1 MLDKQLATTYIL
13 TQWVKKYEKITLLGK
28 TANYCLHRAK
38 KSNQKSP
45 DSNENLKKKR
55 KKFVFFKSSLSLCK
69 RAKASDQPGR
79 PCLQDSHLLAQETAA
94 CCNLATRHDIDPI
107 LHGRHEE

>member
-13 TQWVKKYEKITLLGK
+13 TQWVKIYEKITLLGK

-45 DSNENLKKKR
+45 DSNENLKKK
-55 KKFVFFKSSLSLCK
+55 KKKKKKKKSIFF
-69 RAKASDQPGR
+69 A
-79 PCLQDSHLLAQETAA
+79 H
-94 CCNLATRHDIDPI
+94 
-107 LHGRHEE
+107 

>member
-13 TQWVKKYEKITLLGK
+13 TQWVKKYETITLLGK

-45 DSNENLKKKR
+45 DSNEKKKNNQFSLHINFSFVTHCALVVYFLIPRSFRSEIR
-55 KKFVFFKSSLSLCK
+55 KYHT
-69 RAKASDQPGR
+69 GG
-79 PCLQDSHLLAQETAA
+79 
-94 CCNLATRHDIDPI
+94 I
-107 LHGRHEE
+107 

>member
-45 DSNENLKKKR
+45 DSNENLKKIK
-55 KKFVFFKSSLSLCK
+55 
-69 RAKASDQPGR
+69 
-79 PCLQDSHLLAQETAA
+79 
-94 CCNLATRHDIDPI
+94 
-107 LHGRHEE
+107 

>member
-45 DSNENLKKKR
+45 DSNENLKKK
-55 KKFVFFKSSLSLCK
+55 KKKKKKINFLCT
-69 RAKASDQPGR
+69 
-79 PCLQDSHLLAQETAA
+79 LIFHLL
-94 CCNLATRHDIDPI
+94 PI
-107 LHGRHEE
+107 VHW

>member
-1 MLDKQLATTYIL
+1 MVVQSAWITCKMLDKQLATTYIL

-45 DSNENLKKKR
+45 DSNENLKKIK
-55 KKFVFFKSSLSLCK
+55 
-69 RAKASDQPGR
+69 
-79 PCLQDSHLLAQETAA
+79 
-94 CCNLATRHDIDPI
+94 
-107 LHGRHEE
+107 

>member
-45 DSNENLKKKR
+45 DSNENLKKE
-55 KKFVFFKSSLSLCK
+55 KKIKFLCT
-69 RAKASDQPGR
+69 
-79 PCLQDSHLLAQETAA
+79 LIFHLL
-94 CCNLATRHDIDPI
+94 PI
-107 LHGRHEE
+107 VHW

>member
-45 DSNENLKKKR
+45 DSNENLKKKKKSINFSFVTHCVLVVYFLIPRSFRSEIR
-55 KKFVFFKSSLSLCK
+55 KYHT
-69 RAKASDQPGR
+69 GG
-79 PCLQDSHLLAQETAA
+79 
-94 CCNLATRHDIDPI
+94 I
-107 LHGRHEE
+107 

>member
-45 DSNENLKKKR
+45 DSNENLKR
-55 KKFVFFKSSLSLCK
+55 KINLLCT
-69 RAKASDQPGR
+69 
-79 PCLQDSHLLAQETAA
+79 LIFHLL
-94 CCNLATRHDIDPI
+94 PI
-107 LHGRHEE
+107 VHW